1 MNFSPTYVKFKI
13 KDREGDESEAYV
25 NTAAVVAMSPSK
37 RHPSYT
43 EIITLGGVFEVKGF
57 MDETLTHLLP
67 RF

>member
-1 MNFSPTYVKFKI
+1 MNFSPTYVKFNI

-25 NTAAVVAMSPSK
+25 NTGSVVAMSPSK
-37 RHPSYT
+37 RYPGYT
-43 EIITLGGVFEVKGF
+43 EIITPSGVFEVQGS